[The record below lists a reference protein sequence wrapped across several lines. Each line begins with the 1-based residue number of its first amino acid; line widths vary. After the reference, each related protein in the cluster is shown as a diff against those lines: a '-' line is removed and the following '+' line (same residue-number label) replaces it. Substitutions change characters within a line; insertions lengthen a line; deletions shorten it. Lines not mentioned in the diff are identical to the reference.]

1 MSVVVLPPTPN
12 KVSEDE
18 AEDYE
23 KVGVSTQIL
32 PLTRLSLSSS
42 ASTSTLTKASPAS
55 VYNSTMVVPDNTLST
70 SVGGNTTV
78 TELTTTTKRTSP
90 VRDKLDKLKKS
101 LTEPL
106 MQYFHVSPECEEEP
120 ELLNTPK
127 SLNPAG
133 VDSCQLLSSEQLS
146 ECDSGK
152 GVSPRQ
158 LVFSDE
164 MENAETLPTPPPTP
178 PSTKPL
184 ETDM

>member
-1 MSVVVLPPTPN
+1 M
-12 KVSEDE
+12 SEDE

-78 TELTTTTKRTSP
+78 TELTTTTTKRTSP